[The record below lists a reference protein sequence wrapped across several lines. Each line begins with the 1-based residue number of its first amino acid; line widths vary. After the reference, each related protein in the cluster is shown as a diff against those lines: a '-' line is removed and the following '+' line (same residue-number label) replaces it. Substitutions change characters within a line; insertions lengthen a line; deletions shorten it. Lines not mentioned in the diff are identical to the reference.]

1 MTQKPVSSSALT
13 SEFQLTVYDLDE
25 LAARCG
31 VDVSF
36 IQQLVELGVIDTHPD
51 SPTPFAHQLR
61 FTCDVTLRVGKVV
74 RLQQDLGV
82 NQEGAAVI
90 LELLDQID
98 ALERQLA
105 GLKRH

>member
-1 MTQKPVSSSALT
+1 MTGKPVSSGSLT
-13 SEFQLTVYDLDE
+13 SELQLTVYELDE

-31 VDVSF
+31 VDVGF

-51 SPTPFAHQLR
+51 SPPALARQVTFA
-61 FTCDVTLRVGKVV
+61 CDVTLRVGKVV

-90 LELLDQID
+90 LELLDRID

-105 GLKRH
+105 GLRGR